1 MRGMQGDAQRMPKKT
16 PAYMVYL
23 HKHPERIDDVYKAEK
38 NTSSKTGIAL
48 RNEIARRLFADES
61 EEEKKACEDE
71 AVEDLEFKKAKYE
84 AALGGEISTDPED
97 QAQ

>member
-48 RNEIARRLFADES
+48 RNEIARRLFAASLES
-61 EEEKKACEDE
+61 LWDNRSRE
-71 AVEDLEFKKAKYE
+71 
-84 AALGGEISTDPED
+84 LGSAMRNGVDGVGMSGGSSD
-97 QAQ
+97 